1 MCGGIKVGDQVI
13 CIDNGASADLA
24 SGVLKLNEVYTV
36 TAVFN
41 SSLIG
46 VNGVIQRV
54 SRGRFKVLEEEV
66 FDHKSTHN
74 FKVGDR
80 VRCINTADTV
90 CLKKGC
96 IYTIKKVLVGGAL
109 ILELNN
115 SQYNHSLFELVE
127 NKPVVKVGSIVEC
140 VNNSVG
146 KIKIGQKYIVSRLVT
161 SNGSH
166 IEVEGIEGET
176 FGIVRFK
183 LVDSKKPE
191 HDSSKTDMYKMM
203 IAGSVVECV
212 NDQGFVLG
220 EGLVKGQR
228 YKVLE
233 DKGSKLV
240 LEGKCNYILVKSRF
254 KIVPTNELKSDNREE
269 LYKKLEEFRGVSTFN
284 EIIVNEGIFYC
295 EAENTWKSHKEESLR
310 WVYFIKGSW
319 LMFCMNK

>member
-127 NKPVVKVGSIVEC
+127 NKPV
-140 VNNSVG
+140 
-146 KIKIGQKYIVSRLVT
+146 Q
-161 SNGSH
+161 
-166 IEVEGIEGET
+166 
-176 FGIVRFK
+176 
-183 LVDSKKPE
+183 
-191 HDSSKTDMYKMM
+191 DMYKMM
-203 IAGSVVECV
+203 IAGSVVECI
-212 NDQGFVLG
+212 DAQGFLYN

-233 DKGSKLV
+233 DKGSKLI
-240 LEGKCNYILVKSRF
+240 LDGLCTYTLVKTRF

-284 EIIVNEGIFYC
+284 EIIVNEGIFYS
-295 EAENTWKSHKEESLR
+295 ESENTWKSHKEESLR
-310 WVYFIKGSW
+310 WVYFIKGAW